1 MAADLKDLAANKP
14 NAHELEPLK
23 KVAASMAKYFGP
35 HTALHI
41 PVFKYQNTP
50 LPIFS
55 IRVFRVDSRLTC
67 L

>member
-50 LPIFS
+50 YQFS
-55 IRVFRVDSRLTC
+55 RFAFFALIRG
-67 L
+67 